1 MWKIEK
7 YNKNYHYLICK
18 LIFFDLLFLN
28 DRLEA
33 KNEVNPWRVN
43 KINKKEQF
51 REIEVTMISS
61 FFFKVFNII
70 HEFDN
75 LENSLTYSC

>member
-7 YNKNYHYLICK
+7 YNKNYHHLN

-28 DRLEA
+28 DRLKA
-33 KNEVNPWRVN
+33 KNKANPWCVN

-51 REIEVTMISS
+51 REIEVTMIS
-61 FFFKVFNII
+61 FFFKVFSII

>member
-7 YNKNYHYLICK
+7 YNKNYHHLN

-33 KNEVNPWRVN
+33 KNEANPWRVN

-51 REIEVTMISS
+51 REIEVTMIS
-61 FFFKVFNII
+61 FFFKVFSII